1 MEKTF
6 LNSLEI
12 NTCNNLPAVGSIAPD
27 FELVKTDLSDIQLSD
42 LKGKRIVLN
51 IFPSLDTEVCAR
63 SVRKFNEAAS
73 KLENT
78 VVLCISKDL
87 PFAAQRFCSANG
99 IENVIIASAFRSDFG
114 TKYGVEMTNGPLWG
128 LFARTIIIIDSEG
141 KIIATSLSKEIT
153 DEPDY
158 ELINKI

>member
-12 NTCNNLPAVGSIAPD
+12 HTCNNLPANGSDAPD
-27 FELVKTDLSDIQLSD
+27 FELVKTDLSDVRLSD
-42 LKGKRIVLN
+42 FKGKRVVLN

-63 SVRKFNEAAS
+63 SVRKFNEDAS

-78 VVLCISKDL
+78 VVVCVSKDL
-87 PFAAQRFCSANG
+87 PFASQRFCSANG
-99 IENVIIASAFRSDFG
+99 IENVIIVSAFRSEFG
-114 TKYGVEMTNGPLWG
+114 KVYGVEMINGPLRG
-128 LFARTIIIIDSEG
+128 LFARTVIVIDTDG
-141 KIIATSLSKEIT
+141 KIIATSLCENIT

-158 ELINKI
+158 NLIRQI